1 MNTELKHE
9 KFERKLISSI
19 AILSGILLLLI
30 SVFGPLIL
38 DIIKFRTSI
47 SGINQTKGQDLVNL
61 LLLAPICFIG
71 GISHLKNK
79 DYSKYFLIVV
89 PIYISL
95 YTGLAYGIGQEW
107 GNIAYDGN
115 VEEFFWMYL
124 LLIISGLILFIS
136 SISMFSENDA
146 PEFNPKNLK
155 IYAISTGTFLFLFAM
170 MWLGEIMEVLSTGNT
185 SDGSYQE
192 IPNLFWVIRYLD
204 LGITI
209 PLGFIGLYLLVTR
222 PKKAYPLMLAFYGFF
237 VTLVTAVLSM
247 ALIMI
252 LNDDPALQAEALI
265 IFPILGILAYLG
277 FFYLIKDKIRKFW

>member
-1 MNTELKHE
+1 MNTELRHE
-9 KFERKLISSI
+9 KFERKLISLI
-19 AILSGILLLLI
+19 AILSGILLLVI
-30 SVFGPLIL
+30 SVFGPLLL
-38 DIIKFRTSI
+38 DIIRFRTSI

-71 GISHLKNK
+71 GISHFKNK

-107 GNIAYDGN
+107 GSFDGN

-136 SISMFSENDA
+136 SISMFSEEEA
-146 PEFNPKNLK
+146 PDFNPKTLK
-155 IYAISTGTFLFLFAM
+155 IYVIILSIFLFLFAI

-209 PLGFIGLYLLVTR
+209 PLGFISLYLLVTR
-222 PKKAYPLMLAFYGFF
+222 PKRAYPLMLAFYGFF
-237 VTLVTAVLSM
+237 VTTITAVLSM
-247 ALIMI
+247 ALVMI
-252 LNDDPALQAEALI
+252 ISNDPALQTDALV

-277 FFYLIKDKIRKFW
+277 FFYLIKDKVKALIK